1 MFDIVTVTVGL
12 VLGVLMVSPIER
24 ARLKNYMSM
33 GKSNN
38 GVLNIKRKGKGIVS
52 RSVDYN
58 KQELK
63 TPEGTFINNP
73 DRTYSERGVTTA
85 YANDE
90 SMELIDMNAEI
101 KPEVY
106 DIKCPECGKVHEVT
120 IESVRPIKNPKK
132 ITDIVLRAIS
142 WGMTA
147 IQDKRTQMLLIAIA
161 IGVIV
166 TIISAVLTYQNGQ
179 GIDNIN
185 KRIDATNQLIT
196 ALKNATVT
204 K

>member
-1 MFDIVTVTVGL
+1 MFDIVTITIGL
-12 VLGVLMVSPIER
+12 ILGVLMISPIER

-33 GKSNN
+33 GKKNN
-38 GVLNIKRKGKGIVS
+38 GILNIKRKGRGIVN
-52 RSVDYN
+52 RTVDYN
-58 KQELK
+58 NQELK
-63 TPEGTFINNP
+63 TPEGTFVNNP
-73 DRTYSERGVTTA
+73 DRTYSERGITTA

-90 SMELIDMNAEI
+90 SMELIDLNAEI

-106 DIKCPECGKVHEVT
+106 DIKCPDCGKTHEVT
-120 IESVRPIKNPKK
+120 IESIRPIKNPKK

-166 TIISAVLTYQNGQ
+166 TIINAVLTYQNGQ
-179 GIDNIN
+179 SINTINGRLDGIAGMIS
-185 KRIDATNQLIT
+185 
-196 ALKNATVT
+196 ALKNSTVM

>member
-1 MFDIVTVTVGL
+1 MFDIIAMTIGL
-12 VLGVLMVSPIER
+12 FIGVIMISPIER
-24 ARLKNYMSM
+24 ARLKNFLNM

-38 GVLNIKRKGKGIVS
+38 GILNIKRKGKGIVN
-52 RSVDYN
+52 RSVDFN

-73 DRTYSERGVTTA
+73 DRTYSERGITTS

-90 SMELIDMNAEI
+90 SMELIDLNAEI

-179 GIDNIN
+179 GISTIN
-185 KRIDATNQLIT
+185 GRLDSMMT
-196 ALKNATVT
+196 AISAMKNATVT